1 MTLDPRPDRTADWT
15 ALLAPF
21 LRPGETLLWQ
31 GAPRPGFH
39 QPGQRLFLMAFGL
52 PFLLGGLALFVAA
65 LQPAPAPG
73 TSDWGFALFLAAI
86 ALVFAGI
93 GAFLTLGPVIEAR
106 HRATHL
112 RYALTDR
119 AAYILSRFV
128 TDRVQ
133 VFPLLPSTPID
144 LDPAPKAGSDIGTVW
159 FHARQERDSD
169 GDRTTTKAGFENIAE
184 AQHVYHLIRQMQ
196 EQTE

>member
-1 MTLDPRPDRTADWT
+1 MTADLPPDDWHT
-15 ALLAPF
+15 LLAPL
-21 LRPGETLLWQ
+21 LRPGERLLWQ

-65 LQPAPAPG
+65 LQPAPTPG
-73 TSDWGFALFLAAI
+73 TSDWGLSLFLAAI

-93 GAFLTLGPVIEAR
+93 GAFLTFGPVIEAR
-106 HRATHL
+106 HKATRF

-119 AAYILSRFV
+119 AAYILSRLV

-133 VFPLLPSTPID
+133 VFPLLPSTPLD
-144 LDPAPKAGSDIGTVW
+144 LDLGPKGGTVW

-169 GDRTTTKAGFENIAE
+169 GDRTTTRAGFENIAE

-196 EQTE
+196 EQTR